1 MGKRGPAPKPTRLRL
16 IDGDKKS
23 RFNTDEP
30 VARQGTLEP
39 PGDMSLEVRAVW
51 DRVAAEL
58 EAMQL
63 AAPADVDSLR
73 CYCEAVVD
81 HEHASAVVAASNVVI
96 RGINGGL
103 VRNPAVVVQLQAAET
118 IRKFAQEFGLTPSG
132 RTRIRVEEA
141 TGRAYDSET
150 NPYIAAD

>member
-16 IDGDKKS
+16 VDGDKKN
-23 RFNTDEP
+23 RINTDEP
-30 VARQGTLEP
+30 VARQGAIEP
-39 PGDMSLEVRAVW
+39 PGEMSPEVRAVW
-51 DRVAAEL
+51 DRVVAEL
-58 EAMQL
+58 DAMQL
-63 AAPADVDSLR
+63 ASPADVDSLR
-73 CYCEAVVD
+73 CFCEAVVD
-81 HEHASAVVAASNVVI
+81 HERASAVLAKSNVVI
-96 RGINGGL
+96 KGLHGGL

-141 TGRAYDSET
+141 TGRAYEPAN